1 MKLLHVF
8 VIAVLAWAPTM
19 KQAFALG
26 PQDVYLVV
34 NKNVAESQAIAEHY
48 CAKRGVPADHI
59 VSLDLPT
66 GEDISRADYDA
77 KLAGP
82 LREKLKGYHDKV
94 KVLLTIYGVPLR
106 VGGQVPNAE
115 EQAAIAEVRKQLEPF
130 EQKRKELDRAI
141 KDLEEKAKDATQ
153 TEALKDLEAR
163 RKELQGLGQQTRPL
177 ERKLR
182 GLSYQESHAA
192 VDSELSLLWFEKYEL
207 RRFHPNLLYFKN
219 ADRSATGDKT
229 ASDKTANELT
239 TEPPLAGQGPMIMT
253 CRLDGPNVDLVKRLI
268 DQSVETEAKGLEGK
282 VYVDARGIKFNSQE
296 GGHGYGGYDEAMRE
310 MAKLLGE
317 EGKLEVTLDDKPE
330 LFGEGACVDCAL
342 YCGWYSHANF
352 IDCCRF
358 VPGAVAW
365 HLASSEAVSLRDPDS
380 KLWCKNLLEKGA
392 VATLGPVAEPYT
404 IGFPKPA
411 EFFGM
416 LATGQYTLVE
426 SYWRTQLFTSWMS
439 VLIGDPLYNPYAKSP
454 RLKVEQVRTSPSGIE
469 FKPFRGRSRRDE
481 GD

>member
-1 MKLLHVF
+1 MKLLLGF
-8 VIAVLAWAPTM
+8 AIALLAWAPGTRS
-19 KQAFALG
+19 ALALG

-34 NKNVAESQAIAEHY
+34 NKNVPESQSIAEHY
-48 CAKRGVPADHI
+48 CAKRGVPTDHV

-77 KLAGP
+77 KLTGP
-82 LREKLKGYHDKV
+82 LREQLKPFRDKV

-106 VGGQVPNAE
+106 VGGQQPNAE
-115 EQAAIAEVRKQLEPF
+115 EQTAIAEVRKQLEPL
-130 EQKRKELDRAI
+130 EQKRKEVEQAI
-141 KDLEEKAKDATQ
+141 KELEEKAKDAAN
-153 TEALKDLEAR
+153 TEAARELEAR
-163 RKELQGLGQQTRPL
+163 RKELQDLRQQTRPI

-192 VDSELSLLWFEKYEL
+192 VDSELSLLWFDKYDL
-207 RRFHPNLLYFKN
+207 RRFHPNLFYFK
-219 ADRSATGDKT
+219 T
-229 ASDKTANELT
+229 AE
-239 TEPPLAGQGPMIMT
+239 EGRQGQPPMIMT
-253 CRLDGPNVDLVKRLI
+253 CRLDGPNVDLVKRLV
-268 DQSVETEAKGLEGK
+268 DQSIETEAKGLEGR

-317 EGKLEVTLDDKPE
+317 EGKLEVTLDDRPE

-365 HLASSEAVSLRDPDS
+365 HLASSEAVSLRDPNS

-392 VATLGPVAEPYT
+392 AATLGPVAEPYT

-416 LATGQYTLVE
+416 LATGQFTLVE

-454 RLKVEQVRTSPSGIE
+454 RLKVEQVRTSPMGVE
-469 FKPFRGRSRRDE
+469 FNPFRGRNGRD
-481 GD
+481 DRD